1 MNSLQNLSSPKSS
14 GRQPSLRLVYSLS
27 FLILIVGIISALCL
41 GATKISLVDAFSAM
55 LKGEISDPDYRIF
68 TFIRLPRVLA
78 SLLSGS
84 ALAVSGVL
92 IQAVLNNPMAAP
104 NVIGVNSGAGLTAI
118 IMLSLFPTALAFMPF
133 AAFIGAV
140 LACLLIY
147 IISIK
152 SGADRLTVTLVGI
165 AVSSVLNAAINMIKT
180 LFPDVVYD
188 TDMFLIGGLSGAN
201 YRTLIPAGILIIAG
215 LLAAILLS
223 KRLDIIT
230 LGDQTAATLGINL
243 TVTKLILLVTASAL
257 AGASV
262 SFAGLLGFV
271 GLLVPHIARK
281 FCGTNHKKLLP
292 LSILLGSSLV
302 LWCDVIGRTVAAPY
316 EISVGILLSFI
327 GGPFFIS
334 LILLARRRNYFG

>member
-1 MNSLQNLSSPKSS
+1 MNLLQNSSSPKFS
-14 GRQPSLRLVYSLS
+14 GNKPSLRFVYLVS
-27 FLILIVGIISALCL
+27 FLIFIVGIISALCL

-55 LKGEISDPDYRIF
+55 FKGEISDPNYRILV
-68 TFIRLPRVLA
+68 FIRLPRVLA

-104 NVIGVNSGAGLTAI
+104 NVIGVNSGAGLSAI
-118 IMLSLFPTALAFMPF
+118 IMLSLFPTALSFLPF
-133 AAFIGAV
+133 AAFTGAV

-147 IISIK
+147 FISIK

-165 AVSSVLNAAINMIKT
+165 AISSILNAAINMIKT
-180 LFPDVVYD
+180 LFPDIVYD
-188 TDMFLIGGLSGAN
+188 TDMFLIGGLLGAN

-215 LLAAILLS
+215 LFTAILLS
-223 KRLDIIT
+223 QRLDIIT

-243 TVTKLILLVTASAL
+243 PATKLLLLVTASAL

-302 LWCDVIGRTVAAPY
+302 LWCDIIGRTIAAPY

-327 GGPFFIS
+327 GGPFFVF
-334 LILLARRRNYFG
+334 LILLAKRRNSFG